1 MDFSTFVISGPSTS
15 TVSVGKSAFG
25 IVDAGGAKKVTTA
38 TQCLTDLFAV
48 TNPSG
53 ASPPAI
59 CGINT
64 GEHSMQSS
72 TLIRTLNVTSGFQC
86 TSKPAKCAMKL
97 ASSLVSTRMIPP
109 FQIQGNG

>member
-48 TNPSG
+48 TNP
-53 ASPPAI
+53 
-59 CGINT
+59 
-64 GEHSMQSS
+64 
-72 TLIRTLNVTSGFQC
+72 
-86 TSKPAKCAMKL
+86 
-97 ASSLVSTRMIPP
+97 
-109 FQIQGNG
+109 